1 MSTSILAGSL
11 KGRQLNTGRSLD
23 IRPTSSLVRESI
35 FNILGNIRDDKVL
48 DLYSGAG
55 TLGFEAISRGAGSV
69 TFVDSNVEAIG
80 IIRMNA
86 QLFLEAPLNI
96 ERQDSMSFLSNCGIY
111 DIILADPPYGKA
123 NLYDLAQISMK
134 RLKKS
139 GIIIIE
145 TSKNEN
151 WQPAGARIKTYG
163 DTQLTIFKKQP

>member
-1 MSTSILAGSL
+1 L

-69 TFVDSNVEAIG
+69 TFVDNNVEAIG

-86 QLFLEAPLNI
+86 QLFLEASLNI

-123 NLYDLAQISMK
+123 NLDDLAQRSMK
-134 RLKKS
+134 RLKRY
-139 GIIIIE
+139 GIILLKPPRMKIGNRLGLELKPMVIL
-145 TSKNEN
+145 N
-151 WQPAGARIKTYG
+151 
-163 DTQLTIFKKQP
+163 